1 MPSRRPYFQT
11 RSVVAD
17 TLQTNINRYYLHEYA
32 AKSLNPEK
40 TPLSHEIYT
49 LAQNCKAWKRMEV
62 GNWDPPSAP

>member
-40 TPLSHEIYT
+40 TPLSHEICT
-49 LAQNCKAWKRMEV
+49 LAQNRKA
-62 GNWDPPSAP
+62 

>member
-1 MPSRRPYFQT
+1 MASRRPYFQI
-11 RSVVAD
+11 RSVAAD

-40 TPLSHEIYT
+40 TPLCHEICGI
-49 LAQNCKAWKRMEV
+49 APNRIAWKRMEV